1 VLSTILG
8 ALTVISLLV
17 LAFAI
22 VLLRGAKDLQEFH
35 ERRTDAPRRR

>member
-1 VLSTILG
+1 MLTAILAVLM
-8 ALTVISLLV
+8 VVSLFV